1 MEVSQEVYIWL
12 NASDIVKKINPS
24 PLGIYHLNEEDSENL
39 EFGLTFGPILR
50 RTIKLLQ
57 DVDKKSVPKSKLD
70 LLKQS
75 KTAASKKFNWKII
88 SGILD
93 DLKIFTLAEEI
104 ELIKTGSMENL
115 EHLLESILRY
125 EQELLTKLE
134 TSSQSVSSI
143 NSEAPIKV
151 FPKSKKKNGE
161 LIIESISGDIPL
173 ETTESCLEFLLVTFC
188 KLFALRPKQAAGL
201 LTQSGKYLAYTLS
214 HGLKGK
220 HDAIVAWYQSVY
232 ANSYKLLQL
241 MSKESQEGG
250 VSLVLTSVHFGL
262 YSKSIETVLWC
273 SRVLTKLGTELQSKN
288 FPSNLN
294 FNPWIW
300 FANYGF
306 KACLSACRKFG
317 SYVKGSVAS
326 VIIIFAKGYFSD
338 LLRNVMQEIVPEII
352 QYIATVHEFFPLFC
366 EIKSVKDELI
376 SSGTIE
382 YFLSLSIQEAE
393 NIKLQADERMTSIHF
408 LCDIWIL
415 VPTVVE
421 NLETI
426 SNQAISILERVSR
439 DKSSILKIGC
449 LGKMFQMLAQFA
461 QVHNVYAPVIYKIL
475 TFSLIENYGEE
486 MIKEFIIYNFIH
498 LIEEIP
504 EIPIKIVV
512 EPLVKHLK
520 ISGELNLNISD
531 LTFLSI
537 ISQHEKLNLKIALQ
551 LMDSLAKLYTVHLHV
566 CDLLGDIFLT
576 LCERFIALEPVHK
589 YLRILI
595 EVFLKNLSKD
605 AKHLKDNNLNLAI
618 MELIAGCIRIN
629 CEKLNQS
636 IKFVFCDILVDNS
649 SQAFSEWIMSI
660 LSLIGDP
667 MEIIEDYKHKLIEL
681 VPSPAENIKSKIS
694 GKFKPNAGEDLNH
707 TKESHSPKIEKPKQN
722 NSYKENYESG
732 KAKNQ
737 KKSLRKQIEKKIIV
751 EKKEE
756 QQKHL
761 HEFKLLVEILPDDM
775 ELIKV
780 AEKSHHKLLE
790 RVFKKYS
797 IAHQKAVKTNT
808 FADMTE
814 TVTHISDTEI
824 HKLLKD
830 LSLGHLSISQSTF
843 VEFSREFNIYKNKQ
857 KSTLDFNEFQD
868 FLVHLSL
875 VIYSEPP
882 HDYSLYPAVI
892 PFMHLLKTL
901 EFIENDYKLLIAP
914 TISPQKVPNI
924 NYFNEQLT
932 KNPDFELPKGYK
944 KHHIKDV
951 KICFS
956 VPSNLGVSESFSN
969 CIEIFDD
976 ILHSCLGVHFLE
988 PVPII
993 VQIFKAFPDHTP
1005 SVPKSRNT
1013 SEDFSIESLHKPKI
1027 VNKVIEVKKI
1037 AKEVQER
1044 VEIEKEKKRLL
1055 RVQVVKSTIQKT
1067 LQDKLIKD
1075 LEAKKK
1081 AEDDEAKKKNLIKRL
1096 EAKFEKDRKMRLEEI
1111 EKWKKAKEEEQKIKE
1126 IKEKER
1132 IDKEREARLKKRDEF
1147 IEVEKQR
1154 IRNLSQEIIE
1164 KRKSVAKI
1172 EVVSKSRLEK
1182 KKLKK
1187 LEEHKKELDKVR
1199 KMKEDQESKEKEF
1212 QNEYNDQ
1219 AIQNIIKIYE
1229 KSFELVYAH
1238 YCNAKYLPN
1247 SDESLRDSIMSF
1259 TDFYKFATIFK
1270 IVPDLLSQQDARKL
1284 FISVMKNHVGSSIN
1298 FDSFKMLCYK
1308 ISKLYPKSESV
1319 STVAESLT
1327 NFLAHLELPKDINAA
1342 RDMLRRKETKK
1353 YLINN

>member
-1 MEVSQEVYIWL
+1 MEISQEVYIWL

-24 PLGIYHLNEEDSENL
+24 SLGIYHLNEEDSENL

-75 KTAASKKFNWKII
+75 KSATTKNFNWKII
-88 SGILD
+88 SGILE
-93 DLKIFTLAEEI
+93 DLKIPTMPEDI
-104 ELIKTGSMENL
+104 ELIKIGSKENL
-115 EHLLESILRY
+115 EHLLESILKY
-125 EQELLTKLE
+125 EQELSTKLE
-134 TSSQSVSSI
+134 ISSQSVSSI
-143 NSEAPIKV
+143 RSEKPIKV
-151 FPKSKKKNGE
+151 FPKAKRKNGE

-220 HDAIVAWYQSVY
+220 HDVIIAWYQSIY
-232 ANSYKLLQL
+232 ANSHKLLQL

-262 YSKSIETVLWC
+262 YSKNIETILWS

-288 FPSNLN
+288 FPNNPNST
-294 FNPWIW
+294 PWIW

-382 YFLSLSIQEAE
+382 YFLSLAIQEAE
-393 NIKLQADERMTSIHF
+393 NNKLQADERMTSINF

-415 VPTVVE
+415 VPTIME
-421 NLETI
+421 NLETV

-439 DKSSILKIGC
+439 DKSSILKIAC

-461 QVHNVYAPVIYKIL
+461 QVHNIYAPVIYKIL
-475 TFSLIENYGEE
+475 TFSLIENYGED
-486 MIKEFIIYNFIH
+486 MIKEFIIFNFIH

-520 ISGELNLNISD
+520 ISADLHLNISD

-537 ISQHEKLNLKIALQ
+537 ISQHEKLNFKVALQ

-566 CDLLGDIFLT
+566 CDLLGDMFLT
-576 LCERFIALEPVHK
+576 LCERFITLEPVHK

-605 AKHLKDNNLNLAI
+605 AKHLKNSELNNAI

-629 CEKLNQS
+629 CEELNQN
-636 IKFVFCDILVDNS
+636 IKFVFCDVLVDNS
-649 SQAFSEWIMSI
+649 SPVFSEWIMSI

-667 MEIIEDYKHKLIEL
+667 MEIIEEYKHKLIDL
-681 VPSPAENIKSKIS
+681 VPSPAKNSKPKKSEKIQ
-694 GKFKPNAGEDLNH
+694 PNAKEDFNH
-707 TKESHSPKIEKPKQN
+707 TKDSHSLKIEKIKQN
-722 NSYKENYESG
+722 NGYKENYESR
-732 KAKNQ
+732 KVTAQ

-751 EKKEE
+751 DKKEE
-756 QQKHL
+756 PKHI
-761 HEFKLLVEILPDDM
+761 HEFKLLIEVLPEDM
-775 ELIKV
+775 DLIKI
-780 AEKSHHKLLE
+780 AEKSHHRLLE
-790 RVFKKYS
+790 RIFKKYS

-814 TVTHISDTEI
+814 TISHISDTEV

-830 LSLGHLSISQSTF
+830 LSLGHSSISQSTF
-843 VEFSREFNIYKNKQ
+843 VEFSREFNIYKNKP
-857 KSTLDFNEFQD
+857 KNTLDFNEFQD
-868 FLVHLSL
+868 FLIHLSL

-892 PFMHLLKTL
+892 PFVHLLKTL
-901 EFIENDYKLLIAP
+901 EFIENDHKLLVAP
-914 TISPQKVPNI
+914 TISSHKLPNI
-924 NYFNEQLT
+924 NYLNEQLA
-932 KNPDFELPKGYK
+932 KNSDFELPKGYK

-956 VPSNLGVSESFSN
+956 IPPNLEVTESFSN
-969 CIEIFDD
+969 CLEIFDD

-988 PVPII
+988 PIPIV
-993 VQIFKAFPDHTP
+993 VQVFKAFPDHTP
-1005 SVPKSRNT
+1005 SVPKTRNT
-1013 SEDFSIESLHKPKI
+1013 SEDFSIENFHKSKIINKI
-1027 VNKVIEVKKI
+1027 VEVKKI
-1037 AKEVQER
+1037 AKEAQEKI
-1044 VEIEKEKKRLL
+1044 EIEKEKKRLL

-1081 AEDDEAKKKNLIKRL
+1081 AEDDETKKKNLIKRL
-1096 EAKFEKDRKMRLEEI
+1096 EAKFEKDRKLRLDEI
-1111 EKWKKAKEEEQKIKE
+1111 EKWKKTKEEEQKIKE

-1132 IDKEREARLKKRDEF
+1132 IDKERETRLKKRDEF
-1147 IEVEKQR
+1147 IEIEKER

-1164 KRKSVAKI
+1164 KRKSLAKV

-1187 LEEHKKELDKVR
+1187 LEEHKMELEKVR

-1212 QNEYNDQ
+1212 RDEYNDQ
-1219 AIQNIIKIYE
+1219 SIQSVIKTYE
-1229 KSFELVYAH
+1229 KPLELVYAH

-1247 SDESLRDSIMSF
+1247 SDESLRDSIMPF
-1259 TDFYKFATIFK
+1259 TDFYKFATMFK
-1270 IVPDLLSQQDARKL
+1270 IVPDLLSQQDTRKL

-1319 STVAESLT
+1319 STAAEGLKK
-1327 NFLAHLELPKDINAA
+1327 FLAHLELPKDINAA

-1353 YLINN
+1353 SLITN